1 MERKAILTDTYD
13 SPSGTMVL
21 GEFRGKLCMADW
33 AIQPRHDH
41 VAAALLRD
49 TGAAGFAEGH
59 TSLLDRAAT
68 ELDEYFAGQRQSF
81 DIPLLQ
87 AGNCFRLGVWLALRR
102 IPFGATVSYA
112 ELAADTGN
120 PKAARAVA
128 SAVGANPLSIIVP
141 CHRVIGSDGSLR
153 GYAGGLEAKRQLL
166 ALENIEKNVIRL

>member
-1 MERKAILTDTYD
+1 M
-13 SPSGTMVL
+13 
-21 GEFRGKLCMADW
+21 
-33 AIQPRHDH
+33 
-41 VAAALLRD
+41 
-49 TGAAGFAEGH
+49 
-59 TSLLDRAAT
+59 LDRAAT